1 MVFEIPVESAAELKI
16 HADQEFKSVIDSGG
30 NITLVPKIQSIYD
43 ETKYD
48 AGSLHQSS
56 LVDKF
61 I

>member
-1 MVFEIPVESAAELKI
+1 MGLEIPVESATELKI

-30 NITLVPKIQSIYD
+30 NIPLVPKIQSIYD